1 MGHGPVLPTMAH
13 PHHFAAC
20 KALQSIWR
28 SPRTSREGGCL
39 QGEHSHGPTGEVV
52 LPGEAE
58 EDISGS
64 ALGEDFNAFRQLG
77 HGSASQP
84 RGGGCGEA
92 QSRALALLS
101 CSRGVGLD
109 SRGCASAGGP
119 QPAREAS
126 IKPSTLHPVSSSLE
140 TPPSLH
146 WRRGGCWRGGGT
158 HWPKGSHGQWR
169 EWVMSKHIQWRGGAP
184 WREERHCTPLNAAV
198 PSHKRL
204 TRLLHPHS

>member
-1 MGHGPVLPTMAH
+1 MAH
-13 PHHFAAC
+13 PRHFIAW

-28 SPRTSREGGCL
+28 SPRTRREGGCL
-39 QGEHSHGPTGEVV
+39 QGERSHGPTGEIA

-84 RGGGCGEA
+84 RGGGCGEE

-119 QPAREAS
+119 QPAGEAS

-140 TPPSLH
+140 IPDSLH

-158 HWPKGSHGQWR
+158 HWPKGSHGQWGQ
-169 EWVMSKHIQWRGGAP
+169 WVTSKHIHWRGGHRGTRNGTAL
-184 WREERHCTPLNAAV
+184 PLMQLY
-198 PSHKRL
+198 PR
-204 TRLLHPHS
+204 TRG